1 MNDEIKKV
9 EKLYK
14 YIKLEDSKSF
24 LSEKIAEN
32 YYKLGMLKYSKFLKN
47 EEKENFS
54 TNLSTISKIIEIFE
68 KCYENYKQSKNNKLN
83 LKKYENIKKTVN
95 SKKALLLGN
104 ENFKNEKY
112 EEALK
117 NYENIECN
125 DPNINE
131 EKKNLGMS

>member
-32 YYKLGMLKYSKFLKN
+32 YYKLGVLKYSKFSKN

-68 KCYENYKQSKNNKLN
+68 KCYDNYKQSKNNKLN
-83 LKKYENIKKTVN
+83 LKKYENIKKQ
-95 SKKALLLGN
+95 
-104 ENFKNEKY
+104 
-112 EEALK
+112 
-117 NYENIECN
+117 
-125 DPNINE
+125 
-131 EKKNLGMS
+131 